1 MNITKQSLGE
11 MPIPYLKPHEVAIPQ
26 LQKRLA
32 LTDVMAC
39 LNAPALGHA
48 IECQRFLIFTK
59 QLLGEMS
66 IPPRGKGKKDGSLHQ
81 VKPVDLLAGT
91 LEALPLHHAPR
102 LRHRPLGRQRCTLAS
117 AATASDTPIRAKV
130 CVPNAALA
138 QRRQGLARQ
147 SMTRLFKSNS

>member
-1 MNITKQSLGE
+1 

-91 LEALPLHHAPR
+91 LEALPLHHGFDTGLWGGNAAHAPAPPQQAIPLSAPR
-102 LRHRPLGRQRCTLAS
+102 FAYRTRRLHRDARDS
-117 AATASDTPIRAKV
+117 RA
-130 CVPNAALA
+130 N
-138 QRRQGLARQ
+138 R
-147 SMTRLFKSNS
+147 